1 MTNGEK
7 ELLTHT
13 RHAHTHTRCEPL
25 VCRCAVVCFRSYHP
39 HSPVL
44 LTPPIASNFSGG
56 SAAAASHATYLCLF
70 RSFSCLMR
78 LTALNLRCFRRMEEP
93 PMPLPSARLPCRNIF
108 SPSHAALSIPLR
120 TVSTMA
126 TAKGHGTT
134 LPAWQNNQSST
145 RRPACADIASGYA
158 GCIIAS
164 RHCIIGRW
172 LSMPVRSNRSIGH
185 SLLQQAD
192 SLLEQDEQH
201 LLRFSTSRARPHLD
215 KLSVILSFSSSG
227 YSSCEARLLNW

>member
-126 TAKGHGTT
+126 TAKGRWTT
-134 LPAWQNNQSST
+134 WEAQLTHPLGKVSSSST
-145 RRPACADIASGYA
+145 IRGLSIR
-158 GCIIAS
+158 CIGHVA
-164 RHCIIGRW
+164 
-172 LSMPVRSNRSIGH
+172 LSEYCSVSIPHRSIG
-185 SLLQQAD
+185 SMQNVQ
-192 SLLEQDEQH
+192 EE
-201 LLRFSTSRARPHLD
+201 
-215 KLSVILSFSSSG
+215 
-227 YSSCEARLLNW
+227 